1 MIVTIENFFLAHTLE
16 ISKRKTLLWLLA
28 LWQRYYFVKKIL
40 FFLDF
45 DYIQVDDLIQV
56 PINKEETKGY
66 VKQIWDSIRGKNPDS
81 EMRRQFRKT
90 LPVLFKH
97 YIEYGME
104 QTPNNRILYFAGL
117 LRGFFTSRSRVS
129 HRELPWNKLHEN
141 KHNCTKVLEDFITL
155 IV

>member
-1 MIVTIENFFLAHTLE
+1 M
-16 ISKRKTLLWLLA
+16 
-28 LWQRYYFVKKIL
+28 KKIL

-81 EMRRQFRKT
+81 EMRRQFHKT

-117 LRGFFTSRSRVS
+117 LRGFFTCRSRVS
-129 HRELPWNKLHEN
+129 HRELPWNKLHDN
-141 KHNCTKVLEDFITL
+141 KRNCTKVLEDFISL
-155 IV
+155 VV